1 MVIRFSV
8 AGLCRQQI
16 LFAKI
21 SLNPFF
27 SSFECQK
34 KSWTNDQKDNQ
45 VTFWKAETEHS
56 PFGPKKNLLYFLCCS
71 FSFSCFNFHFFTSY
85 SSVFF
90 LVEFKAVFSTVNHLF
105 NSGVREMSWFC
116 GSFHRFQKKPKKY
129 ALVMPEKNPENKRQ
143 QVSEVL
149 KPLEL
154 TKCPASRL
162 SKELQSFMKN
172 IVSSWYTSIE
182 SLPIEMLQNVK

>member
-1 MVIRFSV
+1 MTKRITKWPFEKQKQNTRP
-8 AGLCRQQI
+8 LDQR
-16 LFAKI
+16 KI
-21 SLNPFF
+21 WF
-27 SSFECQK
+27 
-34 KSWTNDQKDNQ
+34 
-45 VTFWKAETEHS
+45 
-56 PFGPKKNLLYFLCCS
+56 YFLCCA

-90 LVEFKAVFSTVNHLF
+90 LVEFKAMFSTVNHLL
-105 NSGVREMSWFC
+105 NSGVRERLWFC

-149 KPLEL
+149 KPFEL

-172 IVSSWYTSIE
+172 IVSSWYTSVE
-182 SLPIEMLQNVK
+182 SLAIEMLQNVK